1 MRIDILGT
9 GYNGS
14 SINPTK
20 VLDIRV
26 QKTVVCNTQMI
37 IFIFKDQEHANHNY
51 KR

>member
-1 MRIDILGT
+1 MRIDIFGT

-37 IFIFKDQEHANHNY
+37 IFKDQEHANHNY